1 MNIAYYGHARN
12 LVYSYNLSRIY
23 HEFTWSGGMKLIHKS
38 IISALEDE
46 HGRGGHHTMHSDN
59 NDEFHRD
66 YYELSQY
73 ETNDNYKYFSAS
85 RHLGYREGTTP
96 NNIYSI
102 PPENTD
108 KPADLLVVWDEG
120 CCGLSLPDNSRC
132 VFWASNKSMPDKEQF
147 KKVASKCFLML
158 DANIL
163 RSAGAMISRQI
174 SWERTASELIQQ
186 IQSNPAINYL
196 LDAQILFVLFEF
208 DGAVIISPRSQSGQ
222 LEAAISLTHGGIE
235 GAISQR
241 RQGESVLA
249 FDIAASLF
257 IQQIPLILSGK
268 GIFGD
273 TIKRRLPNNLDDIPL
288 ENLWLLICNYLTEL
302 LHGQDVNDDINA
314 VVGIGTML
322 RHVLEAGEAS
332 ILTGFQLDEEKDTLD
347 IQFNVEEKQWAA
359 FPIPLKA
366 NEEGV
371 LHIPTDWT
379 ITNNVGNKR
388 IYDVAFEY
396 VLEGSKIIDG
406 LPQLKMGALT
416 TIDRWEIESYQNIRN
431 LILNYASSPTSNPVR
446 PLSIAVFGSP
456 GSGKSFGVTQ
466 IAKNIL
472 PGIVEKLEFN
482 VSQFLSVTDLGA
494 AFQKVRDVILE
505 GKLPLVFFDEFDSDK
520 DGAALGWIKSFL
532 MPMQDGRF
540 RDESGEH
547 PLGKCILVFA
557 GGTASSFEEF
567 VRPKPKSVEGSDQDV
582 RKYAEKA
589 MHDFANVKGPDFVS
603 RLQGTINVLGPNPK
617 DKNDKNHVL
626 RRALLIRSLC
636 ERKLDINI
644 GKTQISPAIIHAMLL
659 VPEFKH
665 GARSMEAIFNMSRI
679 EGGVWE
685 PASLPFHS
693 QLELHVDADAYI
705 KLVQYILAEEHLY
718 TASK

>member
-1 MNIAYYGHARN
+1 MNIAYYGHTRN
-12 LVYSYNLSRIY
+12 LVYSYHVNGIY
-23 HEFTWSGGMKLIHKS
+23 NEFTWSGGMKLIHKS
-38 IISALEDE
+38 VASALEDE
-46 HGRGGHHTMHSDN
+46 HGDGGMLANDLRSSDIG
-59 NDEFHRD
+59 EFRRD
-66 YYELSQY
+66 FYLLGQHETKDKFKYLSA
-73 ETNDNYKYFSAS
+73 NL
-85 RHLGYREGTTP
+85 HLGYREGTTP
-96 NNIYSI
+96 NNIYSV
-102 PPENTD
+102 PPENPG

-120 CCGLSLPDNSRC
+120 YGGLSLPENSRS
-132 VFWASNKSMPDKEQF
+132 VLWASNKSMPDREQF
-147 KKVASKCFLML
+147 EKVASKCFLML
-158 DANIL
+158 DANVL

-174 SWERTASELIQQ
+174 SWERTASKLIQQ

-196 LDAQILFVLFEF
+196 LKAQFLFILFEF
-208 DGAVIISPRSQSGQ
+208 DGAVVISPRGVQ
-222 LEAAISLTHGGIE
+222 LEAAISLTHGGVE
-235 GAISQR
+235 GAINER
-241 RQGESVLA
+241 REGEPVLA

-268 GIFGD
+268 GLLGD
-273 TIKRRLPNNLDDIPL
+273 AVKRRLPSSLDEVPL
-288 ENLWLLICNYLTEL
+288 ENLWVMMSNLLLTL
-302 LHGQDVNDDINA
+302 LPQQGGEANS

-332 ILTGFQLDEEKDTLD
+332 VLTGFHLDEEQNKLD
-347 IQFNVEEKQWAA
+347 FRLKIEEKKWTA
-359 FPIPLKA
+359 FPIPLEADEKGA
-366 NEEGV
+366 LYV
-371 LHIPTDWT
+371 PADWT

-396 VLEGSKIIDG
+396 VLEGAKVIDG

-416 TIDRWEIESYQNIRN
+416 TVDRWEIEAYQNIRN
-431 LILNYASSPTSNPVR
+431 LILNYANNYASNPVR

-482 VSQFLSVTDLGA
+482 VSQFLSVADLGA

-520 DGAALGWIKSFL
+520 DGVALGWIKSFL

-557 GGTASSFEEF
+557 GGTAPNFENF
-567 VRPKPKSVEGSDQDV
+567 VEPLRIADDKIRQTHKNITGPDFKSI
-582 RKYAEKA
+582 
-589 MHDFANVKGPDFVS
+589 KGPDFIS
-603 RLQGTINVLGPNPK
+603 RLRGTINVLGPNPK
-617 DKNDKNHVL
+617 DENDKNHVL
-626 RRALLIRSLC
+626 RRALLLRNIC
-636 ERKLDINI
+636 ERRLDI
-644 GKTQISPAIIHAMLL
+644 KDERVQISPAIIRAILL

-665 GARSMEAIFNMSRI
+665 GARSMEAILDMSRI

-685 PASLPFHS
+685 PTSLPIHS
-693 QLELHVDADAYI
+693 QLDLHVDADVFIDLIESA
-705 KLVQYILAEEHLY
+705 LSARPCFMGV
-718 TASK
+718 